1 MSYLASRKVIHRD
14 LAARNVLLDENPS
27 APASLGGSGGA
38 QWVCKVAD
46 FGFARDI
53 MANNI
58 YERKSEGRSVFP
70 QILIAGKA
78 KDKFK
83 LSWPHDSTELL
94 QGQLYYS
101 GQNEYLEF
109 GRDESTFS

>member
-27 APASLGGSGGA
+27 APASLGGSGGD

-70 QILIAGKA
+70 RFDRGKS
-78 KDKFK
+78 KGQVKIVMIWFK
-83 LSWPHDSTELL
+83 L
-94 QGQLYYS
+94 
-101 GQNEYLEF
+101 
-109 GRDESTFS
+109 

>member
-1 MSYLASRKVIHRD
+1 MVYLSDRNYVHRD

-27 APASLGGSGGA
+27 APASLGGSGGD

-78 KDKFK
+78 KDTRHIFSPIFRQPLK
-83 LSWPHDSTELL
+83 
-94 QGQLYYS
+94 
-101 GQNEYLEF
+101 LEF
-109 GRDESTFS
+109 PES

>member
-27 APASLGGSGGA
+27 APASLGGSGGD

-58 YERKSEGRSVFP
+58 YERKSEGRSVQWCPDLVYPDFVDCRG
-70 QILIAGKA
+70 LV
-78 KDKFK
+78 D
-83 LSWPHDSTELL
+83 
-94 QGQLYYS
+94 
-101 GQNEYLEF
+101 
-109 GRDESTFS
+109 